1 MVLGTEIFLKPSQN
15 KPLHVYPHHQA
26 NCVGYCAGT
35 GEEMEE
41 ETQPCPQ
48 TLPHPPQ
55 ACPSH
60 YCAPTVA
67 AQYMALLNC

>member
-15 KPLHVYPHHQA
+15 KPLHVYPRHQA
-26 NCVGYCAGT
+26 NGVGYCAGT